1 MKSMTA
7 PPDLSTLYLAITEHA
22 PSPLVMVEGA
32 RHIVGYVN
40 LAFCRLLDKPC
51 EQLVGKAIGE
61 LLPDGRE
68 CAAALDRVFRTG
80 QSESLIGQDGSEAQ
94 PAAWSFA
101 MWPVLIDKRPA
112 GAMIQVTETGQLHE
126 RTLAMNEALMLGSLR
141 QHELHE
147 VAEALNA
154 QLQGEIAE
162 RTQAEKALRES
173 EERYR
178 TLFELGPVAVYSCD
192 AGGVIRNFNRRAG
205 ELWGRVPAPGDT
217 DARFCGSFK
226 MFRPDG
232 TFMPHEQCPMAEV
245 LAGKLPEACDAEVL
259 IERPDGSRVTVV
271 VNIRPLKDRLGELT
285 GAINCFHDVTERKKA
300 EQRQLFLMNELE
312 HRDKNLLAVVTSIV
326 SHSLAGTRPLAEA
339 REVLMQR
346 IQALARS
353 QSVLA
358 TGGFQG
364 SAVTDIVRLELEA
377 FSDRIEAAGPA
388 MILNPKVA
396 QAFAFVV
403 HELATNAIKHGALSG
418 PVGRVAIRWSIAGTG
433 SEARFR
439 FRWQERDGPPVDPP
453 VRQGFGRILLERAV
467 ALDFDATP
475 SISFA
480 TEGLIYEVDA
490 PLSVMVAGLA
500 GNEAIGRNDPAA
512 RLLP

>member
-1 MKSMTA
+1 MKPMMA
-7 PPDLSTLYLAITEHA
+7 PPDLSKLYLAITEHA
-22 PSPLVMVEGA
+22 PVPLVMVEGA
-32 RHIVGYVN
+32 RHIVSHVN
-40 LAFCRLLDKPC
+40 LAFCRLVDRPS
-51 EQLVGKAIGE
+51 EQLVGTAIGE
-61 LLPDGRE
+61 MLPEGSE

-80 QSESLIGQDGSEAQ
+80 RSESQAGQDGSKAH
-94 PAAWSFA
+94 PAAWSYT
-101 MWPVLIDKRPA
+101 MWPVLIDKRPV
-112 GAMIQVTETGQLHE
+112 GVMIQVTETGQLHE

-147 VAEALNA
+147 VADALNV
-154 QLQGEIAE
+154 QLQAEIAE
-162 RTQAEKALRES
+162 RTQAETALRES

-192 AGGVIRNFNRRAG
+192 VGGVIQNFNRRAG

-217 DARFCGSFK
+217 DELFCGSFK
-226 MFRPDG
+226 MFLPDG
-232 TFMPHEQCPMAEV
+232 TFLPHELCPMAEV
-245 LAGKLPEACDAEVL
+245 LTGKLPEARDAEVL
-259 IERPDGSRVTVV
+259 IERPDGSRITAVV
-271 VNIRPLKDRLGELT
+271 YIRPLRNQIGELT

-312 HRDKNLLAVVTSIV
+312 HRDKNLLAVVTSIA

-358 TGGFQG
+358 IGGFQG
-364 SAVTDIVRLELEA
+364 GAVAEIVRLELEA

-388 MILNPKVA
+388 MMLNPKVA
-396 QAFAFVV
+396 QTFGFVV

-418 PVGRVAIRWSIAGTG
+418 PAGRVAILWSIAGAG

-467 ALDFDATP
+467 ALDFDAAP
-475 SISFA
+475 SIDFA
-480 TEGLIYEVDA
+480 PLGLIYEIDA

-500 GNEAIGRNDPAA
+500 GDEAIGRNDPAA
-512 RLLP
+512 RQLP